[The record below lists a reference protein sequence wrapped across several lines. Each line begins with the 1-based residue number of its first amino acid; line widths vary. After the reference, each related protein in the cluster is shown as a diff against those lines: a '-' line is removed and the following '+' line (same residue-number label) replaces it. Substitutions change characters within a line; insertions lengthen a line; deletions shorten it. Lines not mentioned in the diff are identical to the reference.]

1 MKIAYGVELADSVR
15 KTEDK
20 SDRANY
26 GVWIRQSQY
35 YASDGQHVRQ
45 LHFARPMTEACA
57 KQLAAKLKNTAQQV
71 TVVQLLADDEAY
83 LPTNLDELANGPSSS
98 TESEG
103 RVQLKAAVDE
113 LFKSG
118 LSRIEVMDLCARAVI
133 QG

>member
-1 MKIAYGVELADSVR
+1 MEIAYGVELADSVR

-20 SDRANY
+20 RDRANY

-35 YASDGQHVRQ
+35 YLKPGEYVRHIHQ
-45 LHFARPMTEACA
+45 ATPMTEQCA

-71 TVVQLLADDEAY
+71 TVVELLADDEVY
-83 LPTNLDELANGPSSS
+83 LPTNLDELANGPSSP
-98 TESEG
+98 TESAG
-103 RVQLKAAVDE
+103 RVQLKTAVEE

-118 LSRIEVMDLCARAVI
+118 LSQIEVMDLCTRAVI

>member
-1 MKIAYGVELADSVR
+1 MKVAYGIELADSVR

-26 GVWIRQSQY
+26 GVWIRQAQY
-35 YASDGQHVRQ
+35 YFKPDEYVRQ
-45 LHFARPMTEACA
+45 MHQAAPMTEQCA

-71 TVVQLLADDEAY
+71 TVVELLADDEVY
-83 LPTNLDELANGPSSS
+83 LPMNLDELTNGPSSP
-98 TESEG
+98 TESAG

-118 LSRIEVMDLCARAVI
+118 LSQIEVMDLCTRAVI